1 MGPLEHSTTIFLM
14 LVKTWKQNKNVF
26 SLRVDIGIKLR
37 GNNKNGRNLS
47 TPVDT

>member
-1 MGPLEHSTTIFLM
+1 MDPLDLITIFLM
-14 LVKTWKQNKNVF
+14 LVKTWTKNVF

-47 TPVDT
+47 ASVDT